1 MAFASKLI
9 LLALLL
15 VAGCGE
21 VGRDLAP
28 SGRDRRPEVAP
39 GSVGFAV
46 GQTAPDF
53 AATDTMGNAVSLAAL
68 LAADRPVV
76 LYFTMWC
83 PICDAEMSHM
93 VSEIAPAHP
102 ETAFLAVDYV
112 SGSVA
117 QARAAQVAAG
127 YGSSLYTVLADIDRS
142 LLDAC
147 GATMSTTLLI
157 DKSGIVRMNEDY
169 RDGAKLAR
177 LLALH
182 APREV
187 YR

>member
-1 MAFASKLI
+1 MAFANRLI
-9 LLALLL
+9 LLLLL
-15 VAGCGE
+15 LAVGCGE

-46 GQTAPDF
+46 GQSAPDF
-53 AATDTMGNAVSLAAL
+53 SATNTLGNTVSLAAL

-93 VSEIAPAHP
+93 ASAIAPAHP
-102 ETAFLAVDYV
+102 DAAFLAVDYV

-117 QARAAQVAAG
+117 ESRAAQVAAG
-127 YGSSLYTVLADIDRS
+127 YGNSLYTVLADADRN
-142 LLDAC
+142 LLNAC

-157 DKSGIVRMNEDY
+157 DKTGVVRMNEDY
-169 RDGAKLAR
+169 RDGAKLAA
-177 LLALH
+177 LLALY
-182 APREV
+182 AAREV
-187 YR
+187 SP